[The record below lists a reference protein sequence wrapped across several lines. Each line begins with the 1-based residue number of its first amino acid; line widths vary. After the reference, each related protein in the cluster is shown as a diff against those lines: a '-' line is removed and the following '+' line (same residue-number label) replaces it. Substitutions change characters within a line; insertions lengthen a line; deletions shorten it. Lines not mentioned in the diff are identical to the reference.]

1 MWFKIKQ
8 LTSFPTEKKTLTGWR
23 VGGNR
28 LVSSKVSSL
37 VWLILQLF
45 HIVLLPSL
53 TSEHLHLFYVPGN
66 RNSPTMKVKEPFC
79 QIRGFKAAEESS
91 VWLMFPPNLSS
102 HSWRGAAAGG
112 RGAAAGGRRG
122 REPEEKED
130 KKEEEEG
137 EASICQKV
145 RKYTFPQLNT
155 LGPKGRKVCL
165 IFH

>member
-1 MWFKIKQ
+1 MWIKIKQ

-45 HIVLLPSL
+45 HIVRLPSL
-53 TSEHLHLFYVPGN
+53 TSEHLNLFYVPGN
-66 RNSPTMKVKEPFC
+66 RNSPMMKVKEPFC
-79 QIRGFKAAEESS
+79 QIRWFKAAEEASA
-91 VWLMFPPNLSS
+91 WLMFPPNLSS
-102 HSWRGAAAGG
+102 HSWRGAAGG
-112 RGAAAGGRRG
+112 GGRRG
-122 REPEEKED
+122 REPEED

-137 EASICQKV
+137 EASTCQKV

-155 LGPKGRKVCL
+155 LQGQKDVKCA
-165 IFH
+165 